1 MGEFDRSIF
10 MRLKWLVLVH
20 LRYVS
25 LVILVL
31 YASFVC
37 FQVLRGLGSKKV
49 HFEAIWSIF
58 GHGLDSLSM
67 EPRGWTNLKALYAL
81 EDTTHYAIQ
90 TNLF

>member
-1 MGEFDRSIF
+1 MGEFDRSIFMRLSLLGDRSIF

-37 FQVLRGLGSKKV
+37 FQVLRAKYAKGCLL
-49 HFEAIWSIF
+49 EPF
-58 GHGLDSLSM
+58 GA
-67 EPRGWTNLKALYAL
+67 N
-81 EDTTHYAIQ
+81 
-90 TNLF
+90 